1 MATFE
6 LFGRPGCHLCD
17 LMLEELLPLTRGR
30 ADVDVHDVDTR
41 LQWHEKY
48 DIRVP
53 VLEYKGRVVAE
64 IRLDHAV
71 IAEILAEIGI
81 LRRC

>member
-1 MATFE
+1 
-6 LFGRPGCHLCD
+6 
-17 LMLEELLPLTRGR
+17 MLEELLPLTRGR
-30 ADVDVHDVDTR
+30 VDIDVHDVDTR

-53 VLEYKGRVVAE
+53 VLEYEGRVVSE
-64 IRLDHAV
+64 YRLDHAAV
-71 IAEILAEIGI
+71 AEILAEIGI